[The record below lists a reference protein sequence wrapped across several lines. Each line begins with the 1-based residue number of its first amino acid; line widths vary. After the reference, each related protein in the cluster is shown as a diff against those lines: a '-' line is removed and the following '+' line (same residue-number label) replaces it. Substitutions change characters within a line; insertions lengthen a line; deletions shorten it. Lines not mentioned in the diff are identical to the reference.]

1 MKRASMLLAV
11 VIALLTTTTVFAAD
25 ALPTTKPEAVGL
37 SSDRLKRLG
46 QVLQR
51 EIDAKKFP
59 GAVALVARKG
69 KIAYF
74 ESFGVRDPNGSA
86 AMTNDSIFRVYSMT
100 KPWTSAAIMMLEEE
114 GRLVLTDPVSKFLP
128 QLKGLQV
135 ADATGKLTP
144 AAREMTIQDL
154 LRHTSGLTYGAR
166 TTNYFVKDAYRKADV
181 DARELTNAELI
192 DRLAKVPLVHQPGT
206 VWEYSRSTDVLGRVV
221 EVIAGTTLGGFFQER
236 LFGPLKMTDSGFW
249 VAKEKHARLAGS
261 FATDPATG
269 NANNLIDVTV
279 QPKYESGGG
288 GGVSTAA
295 DYVRFAQMMLSGGQL
310 EGQRLISRTTVRL
323 MTADHLGKIAD
334 TMRAPGYT
342 FGLGF
347 AVRTDYGLGAQAS
360 SPGEFNWA
368 GAGGTFFWVD
378 PKEEMVAILMT
389 QAPGP
394 SRLYY
399 RQLFRQMVQQAIVD

>member
-1 MKRASMLLAV
+1 MKRASMLLAA
-11 VIALLTTTTVFAAD
+11 VIALLTTTAVFAAD
-25 ALPTTKPEAVGL
+25 ALPTAKPDAVGL
-37 SSDRLKRLG
+37 SPDRLKRLG

-86 AMTNDSIFRVYSMT
+86 AMTNDSIFRIYSMT
-100 KPWTSAAIMMLEEE
+100 KPWTSLAIMMLEEE
-114 GRLVLTDPVSKFLP
+114 GRLVLTDQVSKFLP

-135 ADATGKLTP
+135 ADATGRVMP

-154 LRHTSGLTYGAR
+154 LRHTSGLAYGAR

-206 VWEYSRSTDVLGRVV
+206 AWEYSRSTDVLGRVV

-269 NANNLIDVTV
+269 NANNLIDVTA
-279 QPKYESGGG
+279 QPRYESGGG

-295 DYVRFAQMMLSGGQL
+295 DYVRFAQMMLNGGQL
-310 EGQRLISRTTVRL
+310 DGQRLISRTTVRL

-334 TMRAPGYT
+334 TMRSPGYT

-360 SPGEFNWA
+360 SPGEFNWG

-378 PKEEMVAILMT
+378 PKEELVAILMT